1 MNLRLLILLA
11 SFASF
16 FVGPELVAAKMSK
29 VSFLTRLKALPFF
42 QAGKPLQ
49 AANRVEILFQ
59 RLPGTKMCF
68 VAGTPVW
75 TADGVKRI
83 EDVMAGDRVLARDE
97 RTGRQEY
104 KMVLEAVVTHP
115 AALVHVRYSA
125 LGRHSGDEGA
135 DGEEELVCTPQHPF
149 FVGASGAGRFV
160 PAGELREGDV
170 LCLAD
175 GGSAV
180 ITAIRGE
187 EAPRGEAWTTYNFGV
202 EDFHTYFVGGSGVW
216 VHNHGDWCHD
226 LFSAF
231 NSRQTSEGGLW
242 EGYRHVLL
250 RPPTKF
256 QTEFIQR
263 WNLRLLNEVRH
274 RHFAGEASS
283 LAPFWRDTRGQDLYE
298 KIVNGVPKPDAPR
311 LRKNILKTMKIDDPG
326 TDFTPHHIV
335 PTYTSDYTP
344 AMKEASERA
353 RAILTKHHIKIDEAA
368 NGVLL
373 PNQKAPCADFDTT
386 VYGPIHENIHT
397 KKYLEYVADQL
408 EEADRQGASVGGI
421 RDKLQKIADDLIDP
435 SSPLYA
441 P

>member
-1 MNLRLLILLA
+1 MMNFRVLIALA
-11 SFASF
+11 SFASL

-29 VSFLTRLKALPFF
+29 VTFLTRLKALPFF

-175 GGSAV
+175 GRSAV

-187 EAPRGEAWTTYNFGV
+187 EAPRGEAWTTYNFEV

-216 VHNHGDWCHD
+216 VHYHSDWCHD

-242 EGYRHVLL
+242 EGYQHVLL
-250 RPPTKF
+250 HPPKKF

-263 WNLRLLNEVRH
+263 WNLRLLNEARH
-274 RHFAGEASS
+274 RHFAGEASN
-283 LAPFWRDTRGQDLYE
+283 LAPFWHNSIGQDFSP
-298 KIVNGVPKPDAPR
+298 KIVNGVLRPDAEK
-311 LRKNILKTMKIDDPG
+311 LRNNIRIAMKIDDPG

-344 AMKEASERA
+344 NMKEASDRA
-353 RAILTKHHIKIDEAA
+353 RAVLTKHDIKINEAA
-368 NGVLL
+368 NGVFL
-373 PNQKAPCADFDTT
+373 PNRKALNVDYDPS
-386 VYGPIHENIHT
+386 VYGQIHNGGHSLE
-397 KKYLEYVADQL
+397 YLKYVADRLQA
-408 EEADRQGASVGGI
+408 ADRRGFSANEI
-421 RDKLQKIADDLIDP
+421 RDELQMIADELVH
-435 SSPLYA
+435 LELTL
-441 P
+441 